1 MVRNGNSAR
10 GAASRPLSA
19 CDVIHALKTNRTD
32 LKSRDTSS
40 HQGPDH
46 PSSIVAPIAQP
57 IAIPSLTEIEKR
69 RALCATFHPR
79 LTASLVSSAPV
90 GSWPEQLA
98 AHDTPAGCL
107 VRMRSL
113 LK

>member
-40 HQGPDH
+40 HQGPDR
-46 PSSIVAPIAQP
+46 PSSIVTPIAQP
-57 IAIPSLTEIEKR
+57 IAIPSLTENRKAERYAR
-69 RALCATFHPR
+69 RSILALLLAKPLLFLLVPDLNDWLHTTR
-79 LTASLVSSAPV
+79 LQGV
-90 GSWPEQLA
+90 
-98 AHDTPAGCL
+98 
-107 VRMRSL
+107 
-113 LK
+113 

>member
-46 PSSIVAPIAQP
+46 PSSIVTPIAQP
-57 IAIPSLTEIEKR
+57 IAIPSLTETEKR
-69 RALCATFHPR
+69 SALRDVP
-79 LTASLVSSAPV
+79 SSPY
-90 GSWPEQLA
+90 
-98 AHDTPAGCL
+98 C
-107 VRMRSL
+107 
-113 LK
+113 